1 MRLKWM
7 VILGVVLLAVQV
19 SAEETPTLKTQNAK
33 VSYAIGVDWAM
44 NFKSMGVGLDPG
56 HFMLGFK
63 DVLSGEKLIMTEDDL
78 RAAMDAFLKEVKGE
92 EPQAKMGEQ
101 PQAKAKRIPENVS
114 YAVGVDAARNLKRQ
128 GAELDTDALTK
139 GLRDV
144 FLGEKLLIND
154 REYRELR
161 LAVNVFQAELRQN
174 RIRARMTSAE
184 NAQKNRAKNAENNRK
199 EGEVFLAKNKM
210 NESVMTLPSGLQY
223 KILKKGEGRKPTD
236 ADTVEVQ
243 YRGTLINGTEFGGSK
258 PEQPATFEVHK
269 VIPGWREA
277 LRLMPAGSKWQLFV
291 PPGLGYGA
299 QGKGDQIGPDAT
311 LIFEIEL
318 LAIK

>member
-7 VILGVVLLAVQV
+7 VILGVVLLVVQV

-44 NFKSMGVGLDPG
+44 NFKSMGVELDPG
-56 HFMLGFK
+56 HFMLGFR
-63 DVLSGEKLIMTEDDL
+63 DVFLGEKLLMTEDDL
-78 RAAMDAFLKEVKGE
+78 RAAMDVFLKEVKGE
-92 EPQAKMGEQ
+92 QPQAKMGEQ

-128 GAELDTDALTK
+128 GAELDMDALTK

-144 FLGEKLLIND
+144 FLGEKLLITD

-184 NAQKNRAKNAENNRK
+184 NAENNRK
-199 EGEVFLAKNKM
+199 DGEVFLAKNKM
-210 NESVMTLPSGLQY
+210 NEGVMTLPSGLQY

-243 YRGTLINGTEFGGSK
+243 YRGTLINGTEFDGSK
-258 PEQPATFEVHK
+258 PEQPATFEVNK

-277 LRLMPAGSKWQLFV
+277 LRLMPVGSKWQLFV
-291 PPGLGYGA
+291 PPRLGYGA
-299 QGKGDQIGPDAT
+299 RGKGDQIGPNAT

-318 LAIK
+318 LAVK